1 MRLSLPV
8 LTTLC
13 VVPFL
18 VNDLYL
24 IFQVEYGTYVAIE
37 MVLRSTVVVVALAVP
52 AGRRAL
58 RPLAGRPYRSL
69 QGIGWTVGLTL
80 AIVLAF
86 PLRWYIP
93 GQPWGWAPIAD
104 DHLWLLLDTAIGI
117 PLVALSEEIVARGL
131 VKRTLEDRRWH
142 PVLVTLAASLLFGL
156 WHWSGGLGHIA
167 MTAASGVLFMV
178 CVYRTGS
185 LWPAVA
191 AHTLIDLW
199 LISWID
205 WQELLGV
212 GLPVG

>member
-24 IFQVEYGTYVAIE
+24 IWQVEYATYVPVEIALRAAVI
-37 MVLRSTVVVVALAVP
+37 VLALAVP

-58 RPLAGRPYRSL
+58 RTVSGRPRTTL
-69 QGIGWTVGLTL
+69 GALEWTVGVTLVVVLT
-80 AIVLAF
+80 A
-86 PLRWYIP
+86 PLRWYLP
-93 GQPWGWAPIAD
+93 GQPMGWAPVAD
-104 DHLWLLLDTAIGI
+104 HHLWLLIDTAVGI
-117 PLVALSEEIVARGL
+117 PLVALSEEIVGRGL
-131 VKRTLEDRRWH
+131 VKKTLEDRRWH
-142 PVLVTLAASLLFGL
+142 PVAVTLGSAVLFGL
-156 WHWSGGLGHIA
+156 WHWSGGLGHMA
-167 MTAASGVLFMV
+167 MAAGAGVLFML

-212 GLPVG
+212 